1 MISLGTLMR
10 HVHEL
15 MDGAIADIYADLGMP
30 EYRPRFSP
38 VVRTLVARG
47 PMAIRDLAEAIGVTH
62 SAASQTV
69 IQMRRH
75 DFVTL
80 EKGADA
86 RHRIVHLTS
95 KARAALPAIE
105 AEWAATERAMR
116 ELDEELPVPLADMLR
131 AMVEALERRPFRTRV
146 EGLMRLDSSA

>member
-1 MISLGTLMR
+1 MSTLMR
-10 HVHEL
+10 HVHEM
-15 MDGAIADIYADLGMP
+15 MDGAIAEIYADLGMP

-38 VVRTLVARG
+38 VVRTLVAQG
-47 PMAIRDLAEAIGVTH
+47 PMAIRDLAEIIGVTH

-75 DFVTL
+75 GFVTL

-86 RHRIVHLTS
+86 RQRIVHLTP

-105 AEWAATERAMR
+105 AEWAATEQAMR

-131 AMVEALERRPFRTRV
+131 AMVEALERRPFRARV
-146 EGLMRLDSSA
+146 EGQMRLDLLGTG